1 MKAKY
6 GEGMKQIHL
15 AIAAVAAVALSACHP
30 VPEVPRDAQ
39 PIPSERE
46 VVTDTSLI
54 PRPTATVTPPPPRLK
69 LYETG
74 VSNIFLVVDQ
84 KTNCQFYVTN
94 LRGQASGSGFTSMT
108 PVPGSVMGMDG
119 LCA

>member
-1 MKAKY
+1 
-6 GEGMKQIHL
+6 MKQIHL
-15 AIAAVAAVALSACHP
+15 ALIAAAALSACTP

-54 PRPTATVTPPPPRLK
+54 PRPSASPTPPPELLK

-108 PVPGSVMGMDG
+108 PVPGSVYSPG
-119 LCA
+119 LRACTNSR